1 MRTVLGMCA
10 QAAAHKAECD
20 EDLHA
25 FVRVLLTPRVL
36 ASELEAA
43 IRIVR
48 RKAGVFLYLYW
59 LQVPLRLP
67 LRLPLRSPLR
77 LPRRLPLRPASP
89 LATGCARSPSTASR
103 LPLG

>member
-67 LRLPLRSPLR
+67 LRSPLR